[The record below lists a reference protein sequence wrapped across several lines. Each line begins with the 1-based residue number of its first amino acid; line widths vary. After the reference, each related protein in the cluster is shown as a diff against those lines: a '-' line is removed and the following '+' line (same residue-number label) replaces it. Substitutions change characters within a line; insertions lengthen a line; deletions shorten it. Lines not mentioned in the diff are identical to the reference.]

1 MTSKLSRN
9 EKPAGPA
16 ANVYSSLQFA
26 SVNESRE
33 NLFASSLQQT
43 PTPPAF
49 KFQERNGRLNWRHI
63 MNADVDKI
71 SEQCDLR

>member
-1 MTSKLSRN
+1 MTSKLNRGTAA

-16 ANVYSSLQFA
+16 ANVYNSLNFA
-26 SVNESRE
+26 SVTESRE

-49 KFQERNGRLNWRHI
+49 KF
-63 MNADVDKI
+63 
-71 SEQCDLR
+71 

>member
-9 EKPAGPA
+9 AAAEKPAGPA

-49 KFQERNGRLNWRHI
+49 KF
-63 MNADVDKI
+63 
-71 SEQCDLR
+71 